1 MRPAKSGDIY
11 DRATT
16 VYDSQQRRPV
26 TKPYLEAP
34 LPFTTPS
41 SSFSAVYYDPPAG
54 VSPGPVIDKIDDHI
68 EVFELTFGSN
78 DTTATKDFEF
88 SHPPVDNND
97 ILKDYYIGD
106 STRRPNSYFYDELSD
121 GEMKESVTVTQMT
134 KRPTTPSPEPEPPL
148 PTYKA
153 YTDQYQTAETTP
165 TTPAPTTTSTT
176 STTTTS
182 TTYFPSTESTRRFSS
197 APLTTFQ
204 PYFQQGASTP
214 LSTVRLGTTP
224 AIRLS
229 STTTYDPVTFGQ
241 DQTHRDGQ
249 TDRDQSTKSFSK
261 VYQQIGNPAS
271 INVTHPDDKSWERL
285 VTLKPEL
292 NRKEE
297 ILLEDG
303 APVSIS
309 TTQAPPLPSDPTT
322 TTAMPVFVTSPA
334 WTRDELKINRKPQ
347 MDNSEPE
354 TGGLTTKRN
363 FTTRTKVKPLPGY
376 LETPTKTKA
385 YSFNSGI
392 QWGRP
397 QKNGVDPIKMSI
409 KRNYKK
415 KFQGGKRRNGA
426 TNRPNWLKRK
436 TTRAPLRVTSSTSD
450 DDDDEEEN
458 LTGTPPTMKPTM
470 KPKLPSVKFTTTS
483 VVAKKSAKPKK
494 FNISKTL
501 NKIIENS
508 ATLTTLK
515 PRQFVTNNKQWTG
528 TKKPP
533 PRGITTPGWH
543 FHSNA
548 DLRNRRKLARS
559 QDGPEDSA
567 AATSKMTHNKVKM
580 PSLSKDKIFNKIDK
594 LKQKRTEMTSRSLR
608 APYNSRTRML
618 KFTADDAMESGDEE
632 ARTADSRSYMS
643 IAPYNYKSQI
653 SRQREILLPEKSARR
668 MDNNPGNRRKDAA
681 PASYKITPN
690 LRNGGY
696 QISPIRRN
704 FPGGAPR
711 RPYQDGRK
719 AVRSYNNHSQGHQQR
734 NFNKDHTWLLKSPD
748 GIEFHFQSLK
758 QIYDLNQ
765 NNFVPG

>member
-1 MRPAKSGDIY
+1 MVPPSKYADIY
-11 DRATT
+11 DRKTT
-16 VYDSQQRRPV
+16 VYDSHSGRPV
-26 TKPYLEAP
+26 TKSYLEPPPA
-34 LPFTTPS
+34 FTTPS
-41 SSFSAVYYDPPAG
+41 SSYSAVYYDPPAG
-54 VSPGPVIDKIDDHI
+54 VSPDPVSDKIDDHI

-78 DTTATKDFEF
+78 DTATKDFEF

-106 STRRPNSYFYDELSD
+106 STRRSNSYFYDELSD

-134 KRPTTPSPEPEPPL
+134 KRPTPSPEPEPPL

-153 YTDQYQTAETTP
+153 YTDQYQTSETS
-165 TTPAPTTTSTT
+165 STT
-176 STTTTS
+176 AAPPSTTS
-182 TTYFPSTESTRRFSS
+182 TTYFPSTEPTRRFSS

-204 PYFQQGASTP
+204 PYFQQGQGASTP

-229 STTTYDPVTFGQ
+229 SSSTTTYDPLTFGK
-241 DQTHRDGQ
+241 DQKDGE
-249 TDRDQSTKSFSK
+249 TDQSTKSFSK
-261 VYQQIGNPAS
+261 VYQQIGSPVS

-297 ILLEDG
+297 ILLDDP

-309 TTQAPPLPSDPTT
+309 TTQSPPVLADTSLTT
-322 TTAMPVFVTSPA
+322 TEMPVFVTSPP
-334 WTRDELKINRKPQ
+334 WNRDDLKINKKPQ

-354 TGGLTTKRN
+354 TGGLTTRRN
-363 FTTRTKVKPLPGY
+363 FTTRTKVKPVPGY

-415 KFQGGKRRNGA
+415 KFQGSKRRNGA

-436 TTRAPLRVTSSTSD
+436 TTRTPLRVTSSTSD
-450 DDDDEEEN
+450 DDEGEN
-458 LTGTPPTMKPTM
+458 MLQTPPAAPPTMKS
-470 KPKLPSVKFTTTS
+470 KLPSVKLTPTS

-508 ATLTTLK
+508 STLTTLK
-515 PRQFVTNNKQWTG
+515 PRQFVTNNNQWTG

-543 FHSNA
+543 IHSNA
-548 DLRNRRKLARS
+548 DIRNRRKLQRS
-559 QDGPEDSA
+559 QDGAEDSA
-567 AATSKMTHNKVKM
+567 AATSKINHNKVKM

-594 LKQKRTEMTSRSLR
+594 MKQKRTEMKGRSLR
-608 APYNSRTRML
+608 APYNSRVRMH
-618 KFTADDAMESGDEE
+618 KFTADDAIESEDEE
-632 ARTADSRSYMS
+632 ATTADSRSYMS
-643 IAPYNYKSQI
+643 IAPYKTPI
-653 SRQREILLPEKSARR
+653 SRQREILLPEKAARR
-668 MDNNPGNRRKDAA
+668 MDTNGNRRKEA
-681 PASYKITPN
+681 ASYKITPN
-690 LRNGGY
+690 LRSGGY

-704 FPGGAPR
+704 FQGGAPR

-719 AVRSYNNHSQGHQQR
+719 AVRSYNNKGQQER
-734 NFNKDHTWLLKSPD
+734 NFNKDHTWLLRSPA

>member
-1 MRPAKSGDIY
+1 MVPPSKYADIY
-11 DRATT
+11 DRKTT
-16 VYDSQQRRPV
+16 LYDSQSGRPV
-26 TKPYLEAP
+26 TKPYLEP
-34 LPFTTPS
+34 PPPFTTPS
-41 SSFSAVYYDPPAG
+41 SSYSSVYYDPPAG
-54 VSPGPVIDKIDDHI
+54 VSPDPVSDKMDDHI

-78 DTTATKDFEF
+78 DTKATKDFEF
-88 SHPPVDNND
+88 NHPPVDNND

-134 KRPTTPSPEPEPPL
+134 KRPTPSPEPEPPL

-153 YTDQYQTAETTP
+153 YTDQYQSSETTP
-165 TTPAPTTTSTT
+165 TTAAPP
-176 STTTTS
+176 TTTS
-182 TTYFPSTESTRRFSS
+182 TTYFPSTEPTRRFSS
-197 APLTTFQ
+197 APQTTFQ
-204 PYFQQGASTP
+204 PFFQQGGKAATTP

-224 AIRLS
+224 AIRFTSS
-229 STTTYDPVTFGQ
+229 STTTYDPMTFGK
-241 DQTHRDGQ
+241 DQTNGQ
-249 TDRDQSTKSFSK
+249 KDEERDQATKSFSK
-261 VYQQIGNPAS
+261 VYQQIGSPVS

-297 ILLEDG
+297 ILLDDPV
-303 APVSIS
+303 PVSIS
-309 TTQAPPLPSDPTT
+309 TTQAPPLRADTTLTT
-322 TTAMPVFVTSPA
+322 TEVFVTTPA
-334 WTRDELKINRKPQ
+334 WNRDDLKINKKPQ

-354 TGGLTTKRN
+354 TGGLTTRRN

-436 TTRAPLRVTSSTSD
+436 TTRSPLRVTGTTSD
-450 DDDDEEEN
+450 DDEEGN
-458 LTGTPPTMKPTM
+458 LVQTPSVAPPTMKS
-470 KPKLPSVKFTTTS
+470 KLPSAKFSTTS
-483 VVAKKSAKPKK
+483 VAPKKSAKPKK

-508 ATLTTLK
+508 STLTTLK
-515 PRQFVTNNKQWTG
+515 PRQFVTNNQPWSA

-543 FHSNA
+543 IHSNA
-548 DLRNRRKLARS
+548 DLRNRRKLQRS
-559 QDGPEDSA
+559 QDAAEDST
-567 AATSKMTHNKVKM
+567 AATSKINHNKVKM

-594 LKQKRTEMTSRSLR
+594 LKQKRTEMKGRSLR
-608 APYNSRTRML
+608 APYNSRVRML
-618 KFTADDAMESGDEE
+618 KFTADDAIESEDEE
-632 ARTADSRSYMS
+632 ATTADSRSYMS
-643 IAPYNYKSQI
+643 IAPYNFKSQI
-653 SRQREILLPEKSARR
+653 SRQREILLPEKAARR
-668 MDNNPGNRRKDAA
+668 MDTGGNRRKEA
-681 PASYKITPN
+681 ASYKITPN
-690 LRNGGY
+690 LRSGGY

-704 FPGGAPR
+704 FQGGAPR

-719 AVRSYNNHSQGHQQR
+719 AVRSYNNHGHQQR
-734 NFNKDHTWLLKSPD
+734 NFNTDHTWLLRSPD
-748 GIEFHFQSLK
+748 GIEFHFQNLK